1 MAGMDY
7 SIGVPDQTGLL
18 SEERAYLRGLTAV
31 RQFARRYPVGALG
44 AVVLALMIILA
55 ILAPVLAPHSALD
68 MDIPHRLESPNSTY
82 LFGTDSFGRDVF
94 SRVLFGARVS
104 LYVGFVSVGI
114 AVVVGTIAGVASGYK
129 GGLVDLGIQRVVDTL
144 MGFPSLVLAMVLVVA
159 MGASVNNVAI
169 AISIS
174 FTPRLLR
181 IARSSAVS
189 IKEEDYVMAAQALG
203 ASHLRVMMRY
213 ILPNSLA
220 PVFVLATGYLG
231 TAIVAEASLSFLGLG
246 VPPPHPAWGSML
258 QEGTQGYME
267 TAPWLAIFPGIALSM
282 VVFSFSF
289 LGDALRDA
297 FDPRLRGSRSP

>member
-1 MAGMDY
+1 
-7 SIGVPDQTGLL
+7 
-18 SEERAYLRGLTAV
+18 
-31 RQFARRYPVGALG
+31 
-44 AVVLALMIILA
+44 
-55 ILAPVLAPHSALD
+55 

-82 LFGTDSFGRDVF
+82 FFGTDSFGRDVF
-94 SRVLFGARVS
+94 SRVLSGARVS
-104 LYVGFVSVGI
+104 LYVGFLSVGI
-114 AVVVGTIAGVASGYK
+114 AVLVGTIAGVASGYK
-129 GGLVDLGIQRVVDTL
+129 GGVVDLLIQRVVDTL

-203 ASHLRVMMRY
+203 ASHMRVMLRY
-213 ILPNSLA
+213 ILPNSMA
-220 PVFVLATGYLG
+220 PIFVLATGYLG

-246 VPPPHPAWGSML
+246 VPPPNPAWGSML

-267 TAPWLAIFPGIALSM
+267 TAPWLAIFPGIALSL